1 MIYSVQSNRN
11 IYIPSEFAKKSLIYL
26 QEVGSSKTN
35 KLNTNSR
42 SKLDSYL
49 FFIVLDGTGS
59 INYNNKTYKL
69 SKGSCVFIDCNNKYS
84 HTSDNWTIKWVHFN
98 GLNSKE
104 LYKKYLDRKG
114 LNIFKTKQF
123 NKYESL
129 LGEIQLIS
137 NSNDYLK
144 DMNIHEK
151 ITFLLSLLLSETLY
165 EKNNSNIQIYDIKVI
180 KEYIDNNYLTN
191 ISLNELSKKYYINKF
206 YLTRLFK
213 KTYGITIN
221 SYINNKKITKAKEL
235 LRFSDLSI
243 NNISKECGFI
253 DNNYFSRIFKH
264 IENISPKE
272 YRMKW

>member
-1 MIYSVQSNRN
+1 MNNSVQSNRN
-11 IYIPSEFAKKSLIYL
+11 IYIPSDFAKKSLIYL
-26 QEVGSSKTN
+26 QEVGTSKTN

-42 SKLDSYL
+42 NKLDSYL
-49 FFIVLDGTGS
+49 FFIVLDGNGS
-59 INYNNKTYKL
+59 ITYNSKTYKL
-69 SKGSCVFIDCNNKYS
+69 SKGSCVYIDCNNKYS
-84 HTSDNWTIKWVHFN
+84 HTSDNWTIKWIHFN
-98 GLNSKE
+98 GLNSKM
-104 LYKKYLDRKG
+104 LYEKYLDREG

-129 LGEIQLIS
+129 LDEIQLIS
-137 NSNDYLK
+137 ISSDYLK

-151 ITFLLSLLLSETLY
+151 ITSLLSLLLSETIHD
-165 EKNNSNIQIYDIKVI
+165 KSNTDKQIYNIKVI
-180 KEYIDNNYLTN
+180 KEYIDSNFLEN
-191 ISLNELSKKYYINKF
+191 ISLDILSKKYFINKF

-253 DNNYFSRIFKH
+253 DNNYFSRIFKQ
-264 IENISPKE
+264 IESIAPNE
-272 YRMKW
+272 YRKKW

>member
-1 MIYSVQSNRN
+1 MNNSVQSNRN

-26 QEVGSSKTN
+26 QEVGTSKTN

-42 SKLDSYL
+42 SKLDSFL

-59 INYNNKTYKL
+59 ISFNNKTYKL
-69 SKGSCVFIDCNNKYS
+69 SKESCVFIDCNNKYS

-123 NKYESL
+123 NKYESIL
-129 LGEIQLIS
+129 DEIQLIS
-137 NSNDYLK
+137 NSSDYLK

-151 ITFLLSLLLSETLY
+151 ITSLLSLLLSETLY
-165 EKNNSNIQIYDIKVI
+165 EKNSTNNQIYDIKVI

-191 ISLNELSKKYYINKF
+191 ISLDKLSKKYYINKF

-213 KTYGITIN
+213 NTYGVTIN
-221 SYINNKKITKAKEL
+221 NYINNKKITKAKEL

-253 DNNYFSRIFKH
+253 DNNYFSRVFKQ
-264 IENISPKE
+264 IESIAPKE
-272 YRMKW
+272 YRDKW